1 MIRSINK
8 KVGICFLSLI
18 LGFVIAALSVVAYAY
33 FSKKDIYDG
42 YISGSV
48 ELLFDRLDDDGIAAY
63 SSAAGIT
70 ANKDLEW
77 GSKENP
83 YVISN
88 AKHLYNLSELQN
100 LGYFAKKHISQN
112 TAEDLWH
119 IPYFLICAP
128 DYTPVVIDGSFSKAI
143 SPIGNS
149 EYPFIGSVKG
159 VTGTASVNVG
169 EGDNVH
175 YSNTSVLHAVSVKG
189 NPADPDVGLFGY
201 VSFLGTPPEASSDVT
216 AFNGTTSVISNI
228 VLSDVT
234 VTVNSGLWDKIEAF
248 IVDIA
253 LNASGHRYSFTELY
267 NPSDNADYN
276 AIPHENHHI
285 GILAGHVSYSTVEYV
300 SVFYSSGSVVAI
312 DLLDETVIDG
322 TEANYLSAAG
332 ILGFIYN
339 MNPKIDGETGDI
351 IANSGDS
358 LGDLSYSMVG
368 GGGLEVGDK
377 PGYILASDMYKKYG
391 YIVENN
397 EVKAIAD
404 GTSLKISE
412 ATDSNGNS
420 LCQEWEGGISLT
432 DNGTSYYFYD
442 GVFTFALSSEEDV
455 IEQTWENDT
464 APEFAIGLN
473 DPSGWVTNSKE
484 GQKSVAAYLRKI
496 TSDKEL
502 QDAIQEGLPLVI
514 MHETS
519 ANSAFMM
526 KLYDQSVEGSGD
538 FNEKYTTA
546 GSNRVYATDED
557 IASLFESLE
566 GAEADVT
573 FAEEFLA
580 GFDNAKTLSQVRT
593 LLNNVQNDKNN
604 WKLIN
609 LKATAGDMTKD
620 EMEAAVQ
627 VLREQFKISSKYVKG
642 EYSYFYGNVPIAK
655 DNSGVKDYYDYDDS
669 EYDGYIY
676 YVKGALDNIFTGYNY
691 TYYWQD
697 KSGESRVIGT
707 SKEWILN
714 ITNTLTETGESWQG
728 ETVYEKTVD
737 GVTYKGV
744 VINAATGQFHGKD
757 NSDTAIANGQY
768 LQKLT
773 GGTVNYFYSPLG
785 KDVYYYMTDDDTEE
799 NAINPDDLVAT
810 GENTAAGLP
819 YYSYTKNGTT
829 YTGILLDRYYIY
841 NFYSEGKTA
850 NTSDDNYLRIV
861 KAQFLLSGTRYTLW
875 NGTDSEANNTSN
887 FKGLIGVSASSVDNR
902 VNATVRFNDDGT
914 CYIQYGI
921 DTVTQFVN
929 YNGSAFNTAVSNTD
943 NAKLCIYILEDTQ
956 ALNVGRIT
964 YDPAN
969 ETDHY
974 VFSAGEYVLWPESES
989 VSVQDANPSSV
1000 TDGVNTQ
1007 YSVIELDDLQWR
1019 NGDATDNNGIL
1030 HKGNLYKKFR
1040 MIDGINFGLNL
1051 DLFGITN
1058 LGTGG
1063 LVRAPVGPEGTY
1075 TDIPSGGI
1083 AFKINKTSTEPQKIR
1098 VLVAVPVSEYF
1109 IGEDDYELGDYPRY
1123 FCLWEMEENDGSGSA
1138 IFQAGDYIERF
1149 EIPRSHPYEPGTSAS
1164 SITSEYV
1171 TITYG
1176 GKEYRSYLNGDR
1188 VLVAYEFK
1196 VYNEGVY
1203 VLGTATNASDDGGI
1217 SLEARDDA
1225 PLEIVYF
1232 SADGVASSGRDGQS
1246 GSQLGTIDYVY
1257 SYNKNIVTVEERSS
1271 TNDAGEEDY
1280 STYYPSYCMIYMN
1293 SNHYGT
1299 FVNINNEKVYIH
1311 RYVTDE
1317 NPPTSSDGYNTTTS
1331 QATISFKLEGENNT
1345 RLIQYS
1351 RLADNVKQ
1359 EE

>member
-1 MIRSINK
+1 MIRITNK
-8 KVGICFLSLI
+8 KVGICCLSFI

-33 FSKKDIYDG
+33 FSKKEIYDG
-42 YISGSV
+42 YLSGSI

-63 SSAAGIT
+63 REAEGILADKT
-70 ANKDLEW
+70 AEW

-83 YVISN
+83 YVISTS
-88 AKHLYNLSELQN
+88 KHLYNLSTLQN
-100 LGYFAKKHISQN
+100 LGYFEKKHLSQN
-112 TAEDLWH
+112 TDGNLTY
-119 IPYFLICAP
+119 IPYFLVCNT
-128 DYTPVVIDGSFSKAI
+128 DYTPVVIDGSATKAI
-143 SPIGNS
+143 SPIGNK

-159 VTGTASVNVG
+159 VKGTGTVTVG
-169 EGDNVH
+169 ANSSD
-175 YSNTSVLHAVSVKG
+175 TSMLHAVSVKG

-201 VSFLGTPPEASSDVT
+201 VSFLGTLTDEPTFA
-216 AFNGTTSVISNI
+216 GTPSVISNLVI
-228 VLSDVT
+228 SDVT
-234 VTVNSGLWDKIEAF
+234 VSVNSSLWDKIEAF

-253 LNASGHRYSFTELY
+253 LDASGHRYSFSELQDTDNY
-267 NPSDNADYN
+267 NN
-276 AIPHENHHI
+276 IPHENHHI
-285 GILAGHVSYSTVEYV
+285 GILAGHVSYSTVEYI

-312 DLLDETVIDG
+312 DLSDSNKVGEE
-322 TEANYLSAAG
+322 EANYLSAAG

-339 MNPKIDGETGDI
+339 MNPKIDSETGNI

-358 LGDLSYSMVG
+358 LSDLSYSMVG

-397 EVKAIAD
+397 TVEEIPVGA
-404 GTSLKISE
+404 TLKIAE
-412 ATDSNGNS
+412 ATDSEGNP
-420 LCQEWEGGISLT
+420 LCQEWESGISLT
-432 DNGTSYYFYD
+432 GNGTSYYFYD
-442 GVFTFALSSEEDV
+442 GVFTFALSSEDDV

-464 APEFAIGLN
+464 APEFAIVLN

-566 GAEADVT
+566 GAEADAA

-655 DNSGVKDYYDYDDS
+655 DNSGVKDYYDYADS

-676 YVKGALDNIFTGYNY
+676 YVKGELDNIFTGYNY

-707 SKEWILN
+707 SKEWTLN

-744 VINAATGQFHGKD
+744 VINAATGQFHGQD

-1257 SYNKNIVTVEERSS
+1257 SYNNVIVPVESSSS
-1271 TNDAGEEDY
+1271 TDDNGDEDY
-1280 STYYPSYCMIYMN
+1280 TTYYPSYCMLYMN
-1293 SNHYGT
+1293 SNQDGN
-1299 FVNINNEKVYIH
+1299 FVDINNERVYIH
-1311 RYVTDE
+1311 RYVEE
-1317 NPPTSSDGYNTTTS
+1317 NPPTSSEGFNTTKS
-1331 QATISFKLEGENNT
+1331 YSVIGFKIEADKYT

-1351 RLADNVKQ
+1351 RLADNVKK